1 MLSRLYGILLPFFVS
16 FLIAYILDPIVGFI
30 QVRCRVRSRVVS
42 VLLTLLLVV
51 GGISALVATMMPTI
65 TRQVQAAAEGF
76 ERYIV
81 NFDANR
87 YLTEQQERLSVV
99 LSNGDIERLLS
110 SEEFRTAVKKIIP
123 KIVEWITGGLSWLA
137 EWAVVFIGLMY
148 LLFLMI
154 DFPRIRQSWRQFV
167 PARLRPKVF
176 PLVHDLN
183 ANMNAYFRGQA
194 LVALSVGILFSI
206 GFTLIGLPMGIAM
219 GLIVGMLNFV
229 PYMQILGIPP
239 CIILCLIESAQRDMP
254 VWLPLLLLAIVFI
267 VVQTIQDMVLVPRI
281 MGKVTGLRP
290 ATILLSLSLWGAVLG
305 VIGMI
310 IALPVTSLIVSYY
323 KHFVARSTS
332 GRGALGMYRGRLRRV
347 IPVQEQNKTDV

>member
-76 ERYIV
+76 ETYIA
-81 NFDANR
+81 NFDADR
-87 YLTEQQERLSVV
+87 YLSEQQQERLSFI
-99 LSNGDIERLLS
+99 LSDWDVERLLS
-110 SEEFRTAVKKIIP
+110 SEEVRTAVKNIVP
-123 KIVEWITGGLSWLA
+123 KIGEWITGGLSWLA
-137 EWAVVFIGLMY
+137 EWAVFFIGLMY

-154 DFPRIRQSWRQFV
+154 DFPRIKQSWRQFV

-194 LVALSVGILFSI
+194 MVALSVGILFSI
-206 GFTLIGLPMGIAM
+206 GFTLMGLPMGIAM
-219 GLIVGMLNFV
+219 GLIVGLLNFV

-254 VWLPLLLLAIVFI
+254 IWLPLLLLTIVFL
-267 VVQTIQDMVLVPRI
+267 VVQTIQDMILTPRI

-290 ATILLSLSLWGAVLG
+290 AAILLSLSLWGALLG

-323 KHFVARSTS
+323 KRFVARSTS
-332 GRGALGMYRGRLRRV
+332 GRGSLGMYRGRLRRV
-347 IPVQEQNKTDV
+347 TPTL